1 MALIFFIFV
10 FVFTSNFA
18 EWFFTEGGPPP
29 LYYYLAFLAFGISVV
44 IVRTSQGLPFMT
56 AQSWCQTRP
65 LWMWLFAWAFWI
77 PFAFLYS
84 SNSEVATQNLI
95 TRLEMAMILGM
106 FLYLVTA
113 FPHYRILGLVLIG
126 VTILGSVLNI
136 IDFVTPTFSKVPGR
150 SAGMYINPTIS
161 GFILNLTA
169 TVAIIFVPKPLR
181 WLFLGIAS
189 VGIFLTFA
197 RAAWILLFVTI
208 IVLFWK
214 GYLGFQKMR
223 AALGLIAV
231 VVVAFLGYSIM
242 SGLLVEILLA
252 TSIADYLDA
261 NTLAR
266 LGMAEFA
273 TDTSASEREDVVNLS
288 LDLFSQNSNPFLGYG
303 LGYTSEWSYRVST
316 HNMYLLYLVEGGL
329 VGFFLYTTLVVIV
342 FTRTSGIGRIAAFDI
357 LVYSFFSHNILDS
370 PGRIFFLAFL
380 ASGTLGVLSQRSLQ
394 TPTGYANV

>member
-1 MALIFFIFV
+1 
-10 FVFTSNFA
+10 
-18 EWFFTEGGPPP
+18 
-29 LYYYLAFLAFGISVV
+29 
-44 IVRTSQGLPFMT
+44 
-56 AQSWCQTRP
+56 
-65 LWMWLFAWAFWI
+65 
-77 PFAFLYS
+77 
-84 SNSEVATQNLI
+84 
-95 TRLEMAMILGM
+95 
-106 FLYLVTA
+106 
-113 FPHYRILGLVLIG
+113 
-126 VTILGSVLNI
+126 
-136 IDFVTPTFSKVPGR
+136 
-150 SAGMYINPTIS
+150 
-161 GFILNLTA
+161 
-169 TVAIIFVPKPLR
+169 
-181 WLFLGIAS
+181 
-189 VGIFLTFA
+189 
-197 RAAWILLFVTI
+197 
-208 IVLFWK
+208 
-214 GYLGFQKMR
+214 
-223 AALGLIAV
+223 
-231 VVVAFLGYSIM
+231 M

-316 HNMYLLYLVEGGL
+316 HNMYLLYLVEGGI